1 VGGERISARAADE
14 LGACFTAHAS
24 WLFGY
29 ACVLVRGDR
38 ALADDLVQATFEAA
52 GRAWCTV
59 ELLSEDQLR
68 AWLRTTL
75 TNIAVSGFRRDA
87 AFRNRLAQIE
97 ARYRRAEA
105 DTAGEALSSMA
116 LKRCWQI
123 IADLPARQHAVA
135 MLRWHQG
142 LKEAEIAALLGMA
155 EKTVATHLRRA
166 RRKLMAEL
174 TSECPPACSFTLC
187 PWRRSRSCSLTWRA
201 RPRCCA
207 G

>member
-1 VGGERISARAADE
+1 MAPVWAEALVRGERISGREAEE
-14 LGACFTAHAS
+14 LGACFTANAS

-38 ALADDLVQATFEAA
+38 ALADDLVQAAFEAA

-59 ELLSEDQLR
+59 GSLSENQRR

-75 TNIAVSGFRRDA
+75 TNIAISGFRRDA
-87 AFRNRLAQIE
+87 AFRDRLPQIE

-105 DTAGEALSSMA
+105 DTAGEAFSSMDM
-116 LKRCWQI
+116 KRCWQI
-123 IADLPARQHAVA
+123 IGGMPARQHAVA

-142 LKEAEIAALLGMA
+142 MKESEIAAALGMA

-174 TSECPPACSFTLC
+174 TSDFLVADQDGEGGLS
-187 PWRRSRSCSLTWRA
+187 
-201 RPRCCA
+201 
-207 G
+207 